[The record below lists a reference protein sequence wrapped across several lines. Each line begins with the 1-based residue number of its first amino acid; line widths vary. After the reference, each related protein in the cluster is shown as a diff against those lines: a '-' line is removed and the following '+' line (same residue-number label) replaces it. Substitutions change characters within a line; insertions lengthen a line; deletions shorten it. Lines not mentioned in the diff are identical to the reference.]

1 MMRIKKR
8 ILSKP
13 FRDLIKKSKYG
24 NKKTIV
30 DGINFSSK
38 GEARRYLQLKLLER
52 SGHSKNMQLQV
63 RYHIVINGLKVCTY
77 IADFVY
83 FSIADGITI
92 VEDFKGM
99 RTPVY
104 KLKKKLMKSVLG
116 IDIFETS
123 P

>member
-8 ILSKP
+8 ILSKS
-13 FRDLIKKSKYG
+13 FKDLIKKSKYG

-30 DGINFSSK
+30 DGVVFSSK
-38 GEARRYLQLKLLER
+38 GEARRYLQLKMLEK
-52 SGHSKNMQLQV
+52 SGHIKNLQMQIKYQ
-63 RYHIVINGLKVCTY
+63 ITINGLKVCNY

-83 FSIADGITI
+83 FSVADNITI